1 MRWLF
6 MILAV
11 IVLILV
17 TMIGVKKKSRK
28 KLKKE
33 IREEDLWGEKKDQL
47 IDEKSGLPKF
57 IQRIIMPR

>member
-1 MRWLF
+1 
-6 MILAV
+6 
-11 IVLILV
+11 
-17 TMIGVKKKSRK
+17 MIGVKKKSRK

-33 IREEDLWGEKKDQL
+33 MREQELWGEKKDQL

>member
-33 IREEDLWGEKKDQL
+33 MREQELWGEKKDQL

>member
-33 IREEDLWGEKKDQL
+33 IREEDLWGEKDQL

>member
-33 IREEDLWGEKKDQL
+33 IREEELWGEKKDQL

>member
-17 TMIGVKKKSRK
+17 TIMNVKKNSKK
-28 KLKKE
+28 KLEKKK
-33 IREEDLWGEKKDQL
+33 REEDLWGEKKDQL